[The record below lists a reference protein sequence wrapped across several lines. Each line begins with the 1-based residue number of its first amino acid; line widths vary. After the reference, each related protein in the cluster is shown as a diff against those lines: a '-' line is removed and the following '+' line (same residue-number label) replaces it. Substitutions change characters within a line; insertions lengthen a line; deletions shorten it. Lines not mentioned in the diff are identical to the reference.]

1 MKKRAPKEALFCYNT
16 YIMFGI
22 FTGVLANAG
31 LVIAGSLVG
40 IIFIKVNA
48 LKRMGERI
56 FQAFAIFVAVMGI
69 KGMDFSHPLYYLIC
83 LIVGI
88 IIGEALDID
97 KQFTRLGD
105 FLQSK
110 FARNAVSSFSKGF
123 VEASLLFC
131 IGSMTFLG
139 ALESGIEGEH
149 TIYITK
155 GILDCVS
162 SVTLSMV
169 YGIGVAFSALS
180 VLVYQ
185 GLLTIGASALAPVL
199 TDETVAMC
207 VSVGSLSLVFIGTN
221 MLKITHMKVANLLP
235 AMFIP
240 MVWQA
245 ISLLIAGK

>member
-1 MKKRAPKEALFCYNT
+1 MLKKSAKQALFCYNT
-16 YIMFGI
+16 YIMLGI
-22 FTGVLANAG
+22 FTGVLANAA

-40 IIFIKVNA
+40 LIFKKVNA
-48 LKRMGERI
+48 LKRIGERI

-69 KGMDFSHPLYYLIC
+69 KGIDFSHPLYYLIC
-83 LIVGI
+83 LIIGI

-97 KQFTRLGD
+97 KQFNRLGNY
-105 FLQSK
+105 LQTK
-110 FARNAVSSFSKGF
+110 FAKDEESTFSKGF

-169 YGIGVAFSALS
+169 YGIGVAFSAIA
-180 VLVYQ
+180 VIVYQ

-207 VSVGSLSLVFIGTN
+207 TSVGSLSLVFIGLN

-240 MVWQA
+240 MIWQA
-245 ISLLIAGK
+245 ISLMIAR